1 MGAIENANKRR
12 PSVPLGLR
20 MNIDLAR
27 TFLEIVETHNFNKAA
42 ERLSVTQSTISMRVR
57 ALEEELGR
65 PLFVR
70 GKTGAELTT
79 AGQQFRRYAT
89 NLVRVWQQA
98 QQELALPPGFRTV
111 LNIGGQF
118 SLWDR
123 MLLKWI
129 PWMRNAC
136 PDVGIRAEV
145 GLSDGLMRQLSE
157 GLIDIGVMYSP
168 QSRPGL
174 TIEKLLEEKL
184 VLVSTRQR
192 SLDDWGSDYVFVD
205 WGPEFRGAHSQAF
218 PDMQTPAVAVG
229 LGALGLQHILANG
242 GSGYFPMRVVR
253 SYLSD
258 GRLLGVAGA
267 PEFRRPAF
275 LVYPIQD
282 EQPEWLRT
290 ALQGMRWVA
299 SLEAED

>member
-1 MGAIENANKRR
+1 
-12 PSVPLGLR
+12 
-20 MNIDLAR
+20 MNIELAR
-27 TFLEIVETHNFNKAA
+27 TFLEIVETRNFNKAA

-70 GKTGAELTT
+70 GKTGAELTA
-79 AGQQFRRYAT
+79 AGHQFRRYAT
-89 NLVRVWQQA
+89 TLVRVWQQA
-98 QQELALPPGFRTV
+98 QQELALPPGYRTV

-129 PWMRNAC
+129 PWMRGAC
-136 PDVGIRAEV
+136 PDVAIRAEV

-157 GLIDIGVMYSP
+157 GLLDIGVMYSP

-174 TIEKLLEEKL
+174 VTEKLLEEKL
-184 VLVSTRQR
+184 VLVSTR
-192 SLDDWGSDYVFVD
+192 SHSVEDWARDYVFVD
-205 WGPEFRGAHSQAF
+205 WGPEFRAAHGQAF

-229 LGALGLQHILANG
+229 LGALGLQHILSNG
-242 GSGYFPMRVVR
+242 GSGYFPMRVAR
-253 SYLSD
+253 PLLAQ
-258 GRLLGVAGA
+258 GRLYHVAGM
-267 PEFRRPAF
+267 PEFHRPAF
-275 LVYPIQD
+275 LVYATQE
-282 EQPEWLRT
+282 EQPEHLRT
-290 ALQGMRWVA
+290 ALQGLRYVA